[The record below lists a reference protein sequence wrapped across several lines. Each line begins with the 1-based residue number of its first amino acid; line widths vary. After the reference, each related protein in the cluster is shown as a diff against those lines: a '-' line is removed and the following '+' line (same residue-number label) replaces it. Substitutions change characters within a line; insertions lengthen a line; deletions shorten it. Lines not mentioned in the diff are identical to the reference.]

1 MTHCDREDFDFHYTY
16 ELHDGV
22 LKKLNVV
29 DEVVDSW
36 PLEDAPEE
44 ELFAA
49 LDEVRP
55 KGDYSDEMTKIE
67 IVRIL
72 KAEL

>member
-16 ELHDGV
+16 ELHDGI
-22 LKKLNVV
+22 LQKLNVI

-36 PLEDAPEE
+36 RIEDAPEE

-49 LDEVRP
+49 LDEIRP
-55 KGDYSDEMTKIE
+55 KGDYSDEITLDQIIE
-67 IVRIL
+67 IL
-72 KAEL
+72 KNEL